1 MSDNTLGLSDIAEGA
16 CEFPF
21 LGAMYDNPRIGFR
34 ALPVR
39 AVLVF
44 YWDVIGGLAFGFAR
58 CGLVPDFL
66 VSASLVFG
74 CSPLASPGAGYLWCF
89 ASTCGVFGR
98 SPLASLVV

>member
-21 LGAMYDNPRIGFR
+21 LEAMYDNPRIGFR

-58 CGLVPDFL
+58 CGLSGMLCFYL
-66 VSASLVFG
+66 RGFWSLAFG
-74 CSPLASPGAGYLWCF
+74 FAGCM
-89 ASTCGVFGR
+89 T
-98 SPLASLVV
+98 